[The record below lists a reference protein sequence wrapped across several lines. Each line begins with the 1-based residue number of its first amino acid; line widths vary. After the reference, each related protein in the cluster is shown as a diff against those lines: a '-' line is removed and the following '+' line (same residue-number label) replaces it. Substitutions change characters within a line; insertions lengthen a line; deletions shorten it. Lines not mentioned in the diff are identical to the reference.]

1 MKKAVEENKRP
12 LQVLREVENIQG
24 GVMKAKSGC
33 DLPRNRQQIY
43 NAKQAK
49 KVHGETITSSI
60 PRQDTLAQVMQ
71 MCKDTSSGS
80 DAFIRSVEAA
90 PEPMCVL
97 ATSQQLADLE
107 RFCTAS
113 PSSVLSV
120 DPTFNLGPFYVT
132 PTTYHNL
139 LVTTN
144 RGNHPVTLGPILIHQ
159 TKTFHPFHY
168 FASTLIRLNPRLISL
183 KAFGT
188 DGEAELIKAFS
199 VCFPSAVHLRC
210 TLHVRQNIKD
220 KLRNLSVPQSV
231 AREFLDDI
239 FGKQISSHFEAGL
252 VDSESETTFRNALSK
267 LQYRWN
273 NLERS
278 CIPSDSEPQFYAVFC
293 KFKAEDIIKCVLPG
307 VRSRAGADPGRL
319 FTTNSSESINH
330 VIKQEVEWK
339 ENKLPQLISHLK
351 TIIAQHQAELEKAI
365 VGRGE
370 WHFCAQYATLQV
382 PESLWFSKM
391 KPEAKEKHLKKVQ
404 TCQLEQ
410 VLESKTATKH
420 ESVKQPH
427 THLSVSVE
435 NAGLSSISFSTL
447 TSMWKK
453 AENLIQ
459 SEGHILKAPWL
470 SDEKA

>member
-239 FGKQISSHFEAGL
+239 FGKQIGSHFEAGL

-278 CIPSDSEPQFYAVFC
+278 CIPSDSEPQFYAWFC
-293 KFKAEDIIKCVLPG
+293 KFKAEDIINMFPCCCRG
-307 VRSRAGADPGRL
+307 RS
-319 FTTNSSESINH
+319 
-330 VIKQEVEWK
+330 
-339 ENKLPQLISHLK
+339 
-351 TIIAQHQAELEKAI
+351 
-365 VGRGE
+365 
-370 WHFCAQYATLQV
+370 
-382 PESLWFSKM
+382 
-391 KPEAKEKHLKKVQ
+391 
-404 TCQLEQ
+404 
-410 VLESKTATKH
+410 
-420 ESVKQPH
+420 
-427 THLSVSVE
+427 
-435 NAGLSSISFSTL
+435 
-447 TSMWKK
+447 
-453 AENLIQ
+453 
-459 SEGHILKAPWL
+459 
-470 SDEKA
+470 